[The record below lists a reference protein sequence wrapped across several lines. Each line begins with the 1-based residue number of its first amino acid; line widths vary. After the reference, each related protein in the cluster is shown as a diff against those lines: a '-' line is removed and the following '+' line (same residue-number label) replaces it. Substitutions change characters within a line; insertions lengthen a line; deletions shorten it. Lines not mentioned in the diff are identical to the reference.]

1 MLQASR
7 YVNIL
12 SFGYNVAIVA
22 SIFLNEDYQNMYDIF
37 SPRRQV
43 KVTYN
48 PITFLIFEIVWR
60 LSSVWTL
67 ILYKMDH

>member
-12 SFGYNVAIVA
+12 SCGCNVAIVA

-48 PITFLIFEIVWR
+48 PQQFTHLWNCVDNFFSVDINIT
-60 LSSVWTL
+60 
-67 ILYKMDH
+67 

>member
-7 YVNIL
+7 CVNIL
-12 SFGYNVAIVA
+12 SCRSNMAIVA
-22 SIFLNEDYQNMYDIF
+22 TIFLNEDYQYMYNIFF

-48 PITFLIFEIVWR
+48 PQQFTHLWNCEDNFFSVDINIT
-60 LSSVWTL
+60 
-67 ILYKMDH
+67 